1 MLKRFS
7 QFGQKLATLLNERT
21 DYGVKAD
28 SPSLRLINQY
38 LGHYPI
44 SSLLPYRSYDPAT
57 GFFHN
62 ENSVGFVLE
71 TYPMVGC
78 TEAMQREISG
88 LFQHTLP
95 EGSNIQFILWGDP
108 NIKNILQNWQ
118 HVRDSQHE
126 IFQKLADRRV
136 NHLEKKIFCGDP
148 ALPSL
153 ALRDLRCII
162 AYSQPGG
169 LNYSG
174 LNHSDPDNPVEQQK
188 LQQLQEQLKTALK
201 TLGMPV
207 KVWDANDLLNTLDGM
222 INPQVC
228 QPSTELMS
236 PHLKCNPLRWNPY
249 DSLDQQIPQSG
260 FSYQVTKEGI
270 VLNESEGIIRT
281 YSVRREPDQWSLHAM
296 GDLIGDPMRDLLQI
310 PCPFM
315 IHYGIHICDQDK
327 TKLRVQSR
335 ESWVE
340 NQARSKIGKRIP
352 ILVKQSR
359 ELNFVRHQQGK
370 GERFVQTSF
379 MVTLFCAQDKMSHAD
394 QVLTNLFRSKR
405 WHLGADAYIQLPN
418 FLSTLP
424 LSWGEGMTQDL
435 YYLQKLKTTLST
447 ESANLLP
454 LQGEWKGT
462 PSPGML
468 FVGRRG
474 QVFFWSPF
482 DNQEGNYNVSVVGKS
497 GSGKSVFMQEL
508 VASTLGQG
516 GQVFVLDVG
525 RSFEK
530 TVKLLKGEYIEFT
543 PHSSICI
550 NPFTHLPIDNVAES
564 EDALAML
571 KPILSLMAAPRE
583 GTGDLEN
590 SFIEQ
595 ALRVSWEKK
604 KQGTSIDDVAEY
616 LTHHTEPLAKNLG
629 QKLFPYTR
637 NGIYGRFFTGP
648 ANVDLSKPMVVVEL
662 EELKERKD
670 LQEVI
675 VQMVIVQITNKL
687 YLGDRK
693 TPSLV
698 VLDEAW
704 DMLRGRQ
711 SGEFIETAARRL
723 RKYRGSLVVG
733 TQSVNDFYATP
744 AARAAFENS
753 DWMCLLAQKPESIK
767 QLKESDR
774 ISMDPT
780 MEMMLTSIKTKQGV
794 YAETMIYGPHG
805 YAIGRLFLDPF
816 SLILYST
823 KAEEFAAVQ
832 ELTKQGLS
840 LPEAIEK
847 VSNVSTLNVSTPT
860 RSQQ

>member
-7 QFGQKLATLLNERT
+7 QVGHKIAEFLNERT
-21 DYGVKAD
+21 EYGVKTD

-44 SSLLPYRSYDPAT
+44 SSLLPYRSYDPVC
-57 GFFHN
+57 GLFHN

-71 TYPMVGC
+71 TSPMIGC

-88 LFQHTLP
+88 LFQQTLP
-95 EGSNIQFILWGDP
+95 EKSNIQFILWADP
-108 NIKNILQNWQ
+108 RIEPLLDVWKN
-118 HVRDSQHE
+118 VRDSQKGGVQTE
-126 IFQKLADRRV
+126 ILQKLAERRTA
-136 NHLEKKIFCGDP
+136 HLREKMFKEDP

-153 ALRDLRCII
+153 TLRNLRCIV
-162 AYSQPGG
+162 AYSQPGT
-169 LNYSG
+169 LN
-174 LNHSDPDNPVEQQK
+174 DPIEEQKILRLREQVRTALETLEMPVE
-188 LQQLQEQLKTALK
+188 A
-201 TLGMPV
+201 
-207 KVWDANDLLNTLDGM
+207 WDANDLLNTLDGM
-222 INPQVC
+222 INPAICTRNQSDSASV
-228 QPSTELMS
+228 S
-236 PHLKCNPLRWNPY
+236 LKWNPF
-249 DSLDQQIPQSG
+249 DNLDQQIPLPG
-260 FSYQVTKEGI
+260 FSYQITKDGI
-270 VLNESEGIIRT
+270 VLNEGEGMIRT
-281 YSVRREPDQWSLHAM
+281 YSVRREPDHWALHAM

-352 ILVKQSR
+352 ILLKQSR
-359 ELNFVRHQQGK
+359 ELDFVRHQQGK

-379 MVTLFCAQDKMSHAD
+379 TVTLFCASAKMAHAD

-405 WHLGADAYIQLPN
+405 WHLQSDAYIQLPT

-424 LSWGEGMTQDL
+424 LSWGEGITQDL
-435 YYLQKLKTTLST
+435 YHLQKLKTTLST

-462 PSPGML
+462 PSPGMI

-474 QVFFWSPF
+474 QVFYWSPF
-482 DNQEGNYNVSVVGKS
+482 DNLTGNYNVSVVGKS

-530 TVKLLKGEYIEFT
+530 TVKLLGGEYIEFT
-543 PHSSICI
+543 PQSSICI
-550 NPFTHLPIDNVAES
+550 NPFTNLPIDNPAES
-564 EDALAML
+564 DDALAML
-571 KPILSLMAAPRE
+571 KPIISLMAAPRE

-590 SFIEQ
+590 AFIEQ
-595 ALRVSWEKK
+595 ALRAAWKDK
-604 KQGTSIDDVAEY
+604 GQCASIDDVADFLNTRKED
-616 LTHHTEPLAKNLG
+616 LANNLG
-629 QKLFPYTR
+629 QKLASYIKDG
-637 NGIYGRFFTGP
+637 NYSRFFNGP

-704 DMLRGRQ
+704 DMLRGKQ

-723 RKYRGSLVVG
+723 RKYRGALVVG

-780 MEMMLTSIKTKQGV
+780 MENMLTSVKTKQGV
-794 YAETMIYGPHG
+794 YAETMIYGPDG

-816 SLILYST
+816 SRILYST

-832 ELTKQGLS
+832 ELTKKGLS

-847 VSNVSTLNVSTPT
+847 VANSHQASVISD
-860 RSQQ
+860 Q

>member
-1 MLKRFS
+1 M
-7 QFGQKLATLLNERT
+7 
-21 DYGVKAD
+21 
-28 SPSLRLINQY
+28 NQY
-38 LGHYPI
+38 LETYPL
-44 SSLLPYRSYDPAT
+44 SSLLPYRSYDSAT
-57 GFFHN
+57 GLFHN

-71 TYPMVGC
+71 TSPMVGS
-78 TEAMQREISG
+78 TEEMQREISG

-95 EGSNIQFILWGDP
+95 EGSNIQFILWADPRIEPLLAYWKGIREMQHPIFKKLAERRISHLQKMVAKGDP
-108 NIKNILQNWQ
+108 
-118 HVRDSQHE
+118 V
-126 IFQKLADRRV
+126 
-136 NHLEKKIFCGDP
+136 
-148 ALPSL
+148 LPSL
-153 ALRDLRCII
+153 TIRDIRCIVSF
-162 AYSQPGG
+162 SQ
-169 LNYSG
+169 SG
-174 LNHSDPDNPVEQQK
+174 ILDNPVEEQK
-188 LQQLQEQLKTALK
+188 LLQVREHVHTALK

-207 KVWDANDLLNTLDGM
+207 KVWDAGDLINTLDGI
-222 INPQVC
+222 INPGAEINA
-228 QPSTELMS
+228 PTLI
-236 PHLKCNPLRWNPY
+236 WNPY
-249 DSLDQQIPQSG
+249 ESLNQQIPLSG
-260 FSYQVTKEGI
+260 QSYQIAKDGI
-270 VLNESEGIIRT
+270 VLNEGESVIRT
-281 YSVRREPDQWSLHAM
+281 YAVRREPDQWSLHAM
-296 GDLIGDPMRDLLQI
+296 GDLIGDPLRDLLQI

-315 IHYGIHICDQDK
+315 IHYGIHICDQEK

-340 NQARSKIGKRIP
+340 NQARSKVGKRIP

-359 ELNFVRHQQGK
+359 ELDFVRHQQGK

-379 MVTLFCAQDKMSHAD
+379 MVTLFCPRDKVSAAD
-394 QVLTNLFRSKR
+394 QTLTSLFRSKR
-405 WHLGADAYIQLPN
+405 WHLHPDSYIQLPS

-424 LSWGEGMTQDL
+424 LSWGCGMPQDL
-435 YYLQKLKTTLST
+435 QHLQKLKTTLST

-462 PSPGML
+462 KSPGML

-474 QVFFWSPF
+474 QLFSWSPF
-482 DNQEGNYNVSVVGKS
+482 DNEEGNYNVSVVGKS

-508 VASTLGQG
+508 VSSTLGQG

-530 TVKLLKGEYIEFT
+530 TVKLLGGEFIEFT
-543 PHSSICI
+543 SQSAICI
-550 NPFTHLPIDNVAES
+550 NPFSSLPIDNPLET

-571 KPILSLMAAPRE
+571 KPILSLMAAPRD

-590 SFIEQ
+590 AFIEQ
-595 ALRVSWEKK
+595 ALKAAWDKK
-604 KQGTSIDDVAEY
+604 KRKASITDVAAY
-616 LTHHTEPLAKNLG
+616 LIQHPDLIAKTLG
-629 QKLFPYTR
+629 QKLSPYTKD
-637 NGIYGRFFTGP
+637 GIYGRFFTGP
-648 ANVDLSKPMVVVEL
+648 ATVDLSKPMVVIEL

-693 TPSLV
+693 TPSLI

-704 DMLRGRQ
+704 DMLRGKQ
-711 SGEFIETAARRL
+711 SGQFIETAARRL
-723 RKYRGSLVVG
+723 RKYRGALVVG

-744 AARAAFENS
+744 AAQAAFENS

-767 QLKESDR
+767 QLKESKR

-780 MEMMLTSIKTKQGV
+780 MEAMLTSVRTKQGT

-832 ELTKQGLS
+832 ELTNQGMS
-840 LPEAIEK
+840 LAEAIEQ
-847 VSNVSTLNVSTPT
+847 VSG
-860 RSQQ
+860 RRKA

>member
-1 MLKRFS
+1 MKLLNQVGKRIA
-7 QFGQKLATLLNERT
+7 KLLNERT
-21 DYGVKAD
+21 EYGVEAE
-28 SPSLRLINQY
+28 SPYIHQVNQY
-38 LGHYPI
+38 FAQYPI
-44 SSLLPYRSYDPAT
+44 SSLLPYRSYDPAKEL
-57 GFFHN
+57 FFN
-62 ENSVGFVLE
+62 ENSTGFVLE

-78 TEAMQREISG
+78 TEEMQREISG

-95 EGSNIQFILWGDP
+95 EGSNIQFILWADPRIGDVL
-108 NIKNILQNWQ
+108 NAWQ
-118 HVRDSQHE
+118 SVRESSIRESLIRESQAREPHDE
-126 IFQKLADRRV
+126 IFSKLAKRRIS
-136 NHLEKKIFCGDP
+136 HLQQFG
-148 ALPSL
+148 
-153 ALRDLRCII
+153 LRNFRCII
-162 AYSQPGG
+162 AYSQAG
-169 LNYSG
+169 
-174 LNHSDPDNPVEQQK
+174 HADNPVEEHK
-188 LQQLQEQLKTALK
+188 LLQLREQVKTALQ

-207 KVWDANDLLNTLDGM
+207 KAWNADDLLNTLDGI
-222 INPQVC
+222 INFNQQIEPAD
-228 QPSTELMS
+228 
-236 PHLKCNPLRWNPY
+236 LKWNPY
-249 DSLDQQIPQSG
+249 DSLDTQIPAATSLQI
-260 FSYQVTKEGI
+260 TKDYIAVNEGAS
-270 VLNESEGIIRT
+270 VIRT

-315 IHYGIHICDQDK
+315 IHYGIHICNQNK
-327 TKLRVQSR
+327 VKMRVQSR

-359 ELNFVRHQQGK
+359 ELDFVRHQQGK

-379 MVTLFCAQDKMSHAD
+379 MVTLFASKEQYFNAD
-394 QVLTNLFRSKR
+394 QVLINLFRSKR
-405 WHLGADAYIQLPN
+405 WQLQADAYIQLPS

-424 LSWGEGMTQDL
+424 MNWGEGIHDDL
-435 YYLQKLKTTLST
+435 YHFQKLKTTLST

-454 LQGEWKGT
+454 LQGDWKGT
-462 PSPGML
+462 SSPGML
-468 FVGRRG
+468 LVSRRN
-474 QVFFWSPF
+474 QIFTWSPF
-482 DNQEGNYNVSVVGKS
+482 DNEEGNYNVSVVGKS

-530 TVKLLKGEYIEFT
+530 TVKLLNGEYIEFT
-543 PHSSICI
+543 PRSDICI
-550 NPFTHLPIDNVAES
+550 NPFTSLPIDNVSET

-571 KPILSLMAAPRE
+571 KPIVSLMAAPHD

-595 ALRVSWEKK
+595 ALKSAWDKK
-604 KQGTSIDDVAEY
+604 SQSATISDVASY
-616 LTHHTEPLAKNLG
+616 LTHQKDPVANNLG
-629 QKLFPYTR
+629 QKLFPYTKK
-637 NGIYGRFFTGP
+637 GIYGRFFEGS
-648 ANVDLSKPMVVVEL
+648 ANVDLSAAMVVVEL

-675 VQMVIVQITNKL
+675 VQMIIVQITNKL

-693 TPSLV
+693 TPTNV

-704 DMLRGRQ
+704 DMLRGKQ

-753 DWMCLLAQKPESIK
+753 DWMCLLAQKQESIK
-767 QLKESDR
+767 QLKQSDR
-774 ISMDPT
+774 ISMDPA
-780 MEMMLTSIKTKQGV
+780 MEAMLTSLKTKQGQ
-794 YAETMIYGPHG
+794 YAEVMIYGPHG
-805 YAIGRLFLDPF
+805 YAVGRLLLDPF

-832 ELTKQGLS
+832 QLTDKGLS
-840 LPEAIEK
+840 LTEAIEQ
-847 VSNVSTLNVSTPT
+847 VS
-860 RSQQ
+860 RSKQ

>member
-1 MLKRFS
+1 MLKS
-7 QFGQKLATLLNERT
+7 LSTLGHKIAGLLEERT
-21 DYGVKAD
+21 DYGVVA
-28 SPSLRLINQY
+28 SPSLKLMNQY
-38 LGHYPI
+38 LETYPM
-44 SSLLPYRSYDPAT
+44 SSLLPYRSYDVGT
-57 GFFHN
+57 GLFHN

-71 TYPMVGC
+71 TSPMVGS
-78 TEAMQREISG
+78 TEEMQREISG

-95 EGSNIQFILWGDP
+95 EGSHIQFILWADP
-108 NIKNILQNWQ
+108 GIESLLKGWQ
-118 HVRDSQHE
+118 RVRETQHP
-126 IFQKLADRRV
+126 IFQKLAERRV
-136 NHLEKKIFCGDP
+136 AHLQKMGIEGDP
-148 ALPSL
+148 VLPSL
-153 ALRDLRCII
+153 TIRDIRCIV
-162 AYSQPGG
+162 AFSQPGV
-169 LNYSG
+169 L
-174 LNHSDPDNPVEQQK
+174 DNPVEEQK
-188 LQQLQEQLKTALK
+188 LLQVRDHVHTALK

-207 KVWDANDLLNTLDGM
+207 KAWDANDLLNTLDGI
-222 INPQVC
+222 INP
-228 QPSTELMS
+228 TAINS
-236 PHLKCNPLRWNPY
+236 PTLAWNPY
-249 DSLDQQIPQSG
+249 DSLNQQILLSGQST
-260 FSYQVTKEGI
+260 QITKDGL
-270 VLNESEGIIRT
+270 VLNEGESVIRT

-296 GDLIGDPMRDLLQI
+296 GDLIGDPLRDLLQI
-310 PCPFM
+310 PCPFL
-315 IHYGIHICDQDK
+315 IHYGIHICDQEK

-352 ILVKQSR
+352 ILIKQAR
-359 ELNFVRHQQGK
+359 ELDFVRHQQGK

-379 MVTLFCAQDKMSHAD
+379 MVTLFCPKDKVSAAD
-394 QVLTNLFRSKR
+394 QTLMSLFRSKR
-405 WHLGADAYIQLPN
+405 WHLHLDSYIQLPS

-424 LSWGEGMTQDL
+424 LSWGCGMPQDL
-435 YYLQKLKTTLST
+435 QHLQKLKTTLST

-462 PSPGML
+462 KSPGML

-474 QVFFWSPF
+474 QLFSWSPF
-482 DNQEGNYNVSVVGKS
+482 DNEEGNYNVSVVGKS

-508 VASTLGQG
+508 VSSTLGQG

-530 TVKLLKGEYIEFT
+530 TVKLLEGEFIEFT
-543 PHSSICI
+543 PQSSICI
-550 NPFTHLPIDNVAES
+550 NPFSSLPIDNPLEA

-590 SFIEQ
+590 AFIEQ
-595 ALRVSWEKK
+595 ALKVAWDDKK
-604 KQGTSIDDVAEY
+604 REASITDVAAY
-616 LTHHTEPLAKNLG
+616 LNDHPDLIAKTLG
-629 QKLFPYTR
+629 QKLFPYTEE
-637 NGIYGRFFTGP
+637 GIYGRFFTGP
-648 ANVDLSKPMVVVEL
+648 ATVDLSKPMVVIEL

-711 SGEFIETAARRL
+711 SGQFIETAARRL
-723 RKYRGSLVVG
+723 RKYRGALVVG

-744 AARAAFENS
+744 AAQAAFENS

-767 QLKESDR
+767 QLKESKQ
-774 ISMDPT
+774 ISLDPT
-780 MEMMLTSIKTKQGV
+780 MEAMLTSVRTKQGT

-832 ELTKQGLS
+832 ELTNQGMPLA
-840 LPEAIEK
+840 EAIEQ
-847 VSNVSTLNVSTPT
+847 VSQRKNG
-860 RSQQ
+860 

>member
-1 MLKRFS
+1 MLKGFS
-7 QFGQKLATLLNERT
+7 HLGHKLAVLLNEPT
-21 DYGVKAD
+21 EYGVKAD
-28 SPSLRLINQY
+28 SPSLKLINQY
-38 LGHYPI
+38 LGRYPI
-44 SSLLPYRSYDPAT
+44 SSLLPYRSYDPHT
-57 GFFHN
+57 GLFHN

-95 EGSNIQFILWGDP
+95 EGSHIQFILWADP
-108 NIKNILQNWQ
+108 NIGHILRSWKS
-118 HVRDSQHE
+118 VRDSQHE
-126 IFQKLADRRV
+126 IFQKLAERRTA
-136 NHLEKKIFCGDP
+136 HLRTRIFQGDP

-153 ALRDLRCII
+153 ALRDLRCIV
-162 AYSQPGG
+162 AYSQPGII
-169 LNYSG
+169 
-174 LNHSDPDNPVEQQK
+174 DNPVEEQK
-188 LQQLQEQLKTALK
+188 LLQLREQVKTALK
-201 TLGMPV
+201 TLGMPL
-207 KVWDANDLLNTLDGM
+207 KAWDANELLNTLDGI
-222 INPQVC
+222 INPTVC
-228 QPSTELMS
+228 GSSSLSHEPCL
-236 PHLKCNPLRWNPY
+236 LKWNPY
-249 DSLDQQIPQSG
+249 DSLESQIPSPG
-260 FSYQVTKEGI
+260 YSYQITKDGI
-270 VLNESEGIIRT
+270 ALNEGEAVIRT

-315 IHYGIHICDQDK
+315 IHYGIHICDQEK
-327 TKLRVQSR
+327 TKMRVQSR

-352 ILVKQSR
+352 ILIKQSR
-359 ELNFVRHQQGK
+359 ELDFVRHQQGK

-379 MVTLFCAQDKMSHAD
+379 MVTLFCSQSKMALSD
-394 QVLTNLFRSKR
+394 QVLSNLFRSKR
-405 WHLGADAYIQLPN
+405 WHLQSDSYIQLPN

-424 LSWGEGMTQDL
+424 LAWGEGITQDL
-435 YYLQKLKTTLST
+435 YHLQKLKTTLST

-462 PSPGML
+462 SSPGML

-474 QVFFWSPF
+474 QVFTWSPF

-530 TVKLLKGEYIEFT
+530 TVKLLGGEYIEFT

-550 NPFTHLPIDNVAES
+550 NPFTHLPIDNEAES
-564 EDALAML
+564 ESSLAML

-595 ALRVSWEKK
+595 ALRAAWEDK
-604 KQGTSIDDVAEY
+604 KQKATIEDVANY
-616 LTHHTEPLAKNLG
+616 LKKQTDPIATKLG
-629 QKLFPYTR
+629 QKLFPYTKDG
-637 NGIYGRFFTGP
+637 NYGRFFNGP

-687 YLGDRK
+687 YLGNRK

-723 RKYRGSLVVG
+723 RKYRGALVVG

-767 QLKESDR
+767 QLKESNR

-780 MEMMLTSIKTKQGV
+780 MEAMLTSVKTKQGV
-794 YAETMIYGPHG
+794 YAETMIYGSHG

-832 ELTKQGLS
+832 ELVKQGLS
-840 LPEAIEK
+840 LPEAIEQ
-847 VSNVSTLNVSTPT
+847 VSQ
-860 RSQQ
+860 RERKE

>member
-1 MLKRFS
+1 MLKTLS
-7 QFGQKLATLLNERT
+7 QTGHKLAEFMQERT
-21 DYGVKAD
+21 EYGTRVE
-28 SPSLRLINQY
+28 SPSLKLMNQY
-38 LGHYPI
+38 LQTYPL
-44 SSLLPYRSYDPAT
+44 SSLLPYRGYDPAK
-57 GFFHN
+57 GIFYN
-62 ENSVGFVLE
+62 ENGVGFVLE

-78 TEAMQREISG
+78 TEEMQREISG

-95 EGSNIQFILWGDP
+95 EGSNIQFILWASPQIGG
-108 NIKNILQNWQ
+108 ILQNWQ
-118 HVRDSQHE
+118 SVRDSLGNGG
-126 IFQKLADRRV
+126 IFGKLAERRTSRLNDMV
-136 NHLEKKIFCGDP
+136 YGSSHLAG
-148 ALPSL
+148 LPT
-153 ALRDLRCII
+153 LRDFRCIV
-162 AYSQPGG
+162 AYSQRGFP
-169 LNYSG
+169 S
-174 LNHSDPDNPVEQQK
+174 NPVEEQK
-188 LQQLQEQLKTALK
+188 LLQLREQITTALK

-207 KVWDANDLLNTLDGM
+207 KTWDADDLLNTLNSV
-222 INPQVC
+222 INFAHT
-228 QPSTELMS
+228 SES
-236 PHLKCNPLRWNPY
+236 SNLRWNPY
-249 DSLDQQIPQSG
+249 DSLDVQIPASTH
-260 FSYQVTKEGI
+260 SYQITKDALAINEG
-270 VLNESEGIIRT
+270 ESFIRT

-327 TKLRVQSR
+327 TKMRVQSR

-352 ILVKQSR
+352 ILIQQSH
-359 ELNFVRHQQGK
+359 ELDFVRHQLGK

-379 MVTLFCAQDKMSHAD
+379 MVNLFAPQKQFAHAN
-394 QVLTNLFRSKR
+394 QVLLNLFRSKR
-405 WHLGADAYIQLPN
+405 WQLQSDAYIQLPS

-424 LSWGEGMTQDL
+424 MNWGEGVNQDL
-435 YYLQKLKTTLST
+435 YYFQKLKTTLST

-468 FVGRRG
+468 LAGRRG
-474 QVFFWSPF
+474 QLFTWSPF
-482 DNQEGNYNVSVVGKS
+482 DNEEGNYNISVVGKS

-530 TVKLLKGEYIEFT
+530 TVKLLGGEYIEFT
-543 PHSSICI
+543 PRSSICI
-550 NPFTHLPIDNVAES
+550 NPFTSLPIDNPAES

-571 KPILSLMAAPRE
+571 KPILSLMAAPRD
-583 GTGDLEN
+583 GTNDLEN

-595 ALRVSWEKK
+595 ALKSAWDKK
-604 KQGTSIDDVAEY
+604 KQKASITDVAKHLED
-616 LTHHTEPLAKNLG
+616 HKDPIAQSLG
-629 QKLFPYTR
+629 QKLFPYTKD
-637 NGIYGRFFTGP
+637 GIYGRFFDGP
-648 ANVDLSKPMVVVEL
+648 ATVDLSASMVVVEL

-693 TPSLV
+693 TPSHV

-704 DMLRGRQ
+704 DMLRGKQ
-711 SGEFIETAARRL
+711 SGTFIETAARRL

-733 TQSVNDFYATP
+733 TQSINDFYATP
-744 AARAAFENS
+744 AAQAAFENS

-767 QLKESDR
+767 LLKESKR
-774 ISMDPT
+774 ISIDPT
-780 MEMMLTSIKTKQGV
+780 MEAMLTSIKTKQGQ
-794 YAETMIYGPHG
+794 YAEVMIYGPHG

-832 ELTKQGLS
+832 ECVDQGLS
-840 LPEAIEK
+840 LAEAIE
-847 VSNVSTLNVSTPT
+847 NVSLKA
-860 RSQQ
+860 SQRKSS

>member
-1 MLKRFS
+1 MLHFLSTTGHKIA
-7 QFGQKLATLLNERT
+7 GLLQERT
-21 DYGVKAD
+21 DYGIQFE
-28 SPSLRLINQY
+28 SPSMKMINQY
-38 LGHYPI
+38 LGYYPI
-44 SSLLPYRSYDPAT
+44 STLLPYRSYDPAKQI
-57 GFFHN
+57 FYN

-78 TEAMQREISG
+78 TEEMQREISG

-95 EGSNIQFILWGDP
+95 EGSHIQFILWADP
-108 NIKNILQNWQ
+108 RIGPILENWRQ
-118 HVRDSQHE
+118 VRDNQHD
-126 IFQKLADRRV
+126 IFQKLAERRTAF
-136 NHLEKKIFCGDP
+136 LSEKVFPKEFP
-148 ALPSL
+148 KNSSSL
-153 ALRDLRCII
+153 TTSCLRDFRCIV
-162 AYSQPGG
+162 AYSQ
-169 LNYSG
+169 SG
-174 LNHSDPDNPVEQQK
+174 NIDNPVEEQK
-188 LQQLQEQLKTALK
+188 LLQLRESLKIALK

-207 KVWDANDLLNTLDGM
+207 KSWNATELLNTLDGI
-222 INPQVC
+222 INPKC
-228 QPSTELMS
+228 SPDSTNSTDLKGNPLKGS
-236 PHLKCNPLRWNPY
+236 HLKWNPY
-249 DSLDQQIPQSG
+249 DSLDLQIPVNGS
-260 FSYQVTKEGI
+260 SYQIIKDAIAVNEGET
-270 VLNESEGIIRT
+270 LIRT

-296 GDLIGDPMRDLLQI
+296 GDLIGDPLRDLLQI

-315 IHYGIHICDQDK
+315 IHYGVHICDQEK
-327 TKLRVQSR
+327 TKMRVQSR

-352 ILVKQSR
+352 ILIKQSR
-359 ELNFVRHQQGK
+359 ELDFVRHQQSK

-379 MVTLFCAQDKMSHAD
+379 MLTLFCPQEQMSHAD
-394 QVLTNLFRSKR
+394 QVLINLFRSKR
-405 WHLGADAYIQLPN
+405 WQLQADSYIQLPS

-424 LSWGEGMTQDL
+424 MNWGQGITQDL

-462 PSPGML
+462 PSPGIL

-474 QVFFWSPF
+474 QVFTWSPF

-508 VASTLGQG
+508 VASNLGQG

-530 TVKLLKGEYIEFT
+530 TVKLLRGEYIEFT
-543 PHSSICI
+543 PYSNICI
-550 NPFTHLPIDNVAES
+550 NPFTSLPMDNVAES

-571 KPILSLMAAPRE
+571 KPILSLMAAPHD
-583 GTGDLEN
+583 GTNDLEN

-595 ALRVSWEKK
+595 ALKFAWDQK
-604 KQGTSIDDVAEY
+604 KQEASISDVADY
-616 LTHHTEPLAKNLG
+616 LVHQSDPIATHLG
-629 QKLFPYTR
+629 QKLFPYTKD
-637 NGIYGRFFTGP
+637 GIYGRFFHGP
-648 ANVDLSKPMVVVEL
+648 ANVNLSKPMVVVEL

-693 TPSLV
+693 TPSHV

-704 DMLRGRQ
+704 DMLRGKQ
-711 SGEFIETAARRL
+711 SGTFIETAARRL

-733 TQSVNDFYATP
+733 TQSVNDFYASP
-744 AARAAFENS
+744 AAQAAFENS
-753 DWMCLLAQKPESIK
+753 DWMCLLAQKKESIK
-767 QLKESDR
+767 LLKESKR

-780 MEMMLTSIKTKQGV
+780 MESMLTSIKTKQGQ
-794 YAETMIYGPHG
+794 YAEVMIYGPHG
-805 YAIGRLFLDPF
+805 YAIGRLLLDPF

-832 ELTKQGLS
+832 ELTQKGMSLS
-840 LPEAIEK
+840 EAIEQ
-847 VSNVSTLNVSTPT
+847 VSK
-860 RSQQ
+860 RSEKGSENGS

>member
-1 MLKRFS
+1 MLKQFS
-7 QFGQKLATLLNERT
+7 QVGHKLAGLLNERT
-21 DYGVKAD
+21 EYGVKAD

-57 GFFHN
+57 GLFHN

-78 TEAMQREISG
+78 TEEMQREISG
-88 LFQHTLP
+88 LFQQTLP
-95 EGSNIQFILWGDP
+95 ESSNIQFILWADP
-108 NIKNILQNWQ
+108 RIEPLLDAWKN
-118 HVRDSQHE
+118 VRDSQKGGSPTSGTQAE
-126 IFQKLADRRV
+126 ILQKLAERRTS
-136 NHLEKKIFCGDP
+136 HLKEKVFKSDP

-153 ALRDLRCII
+153 TLRDLRCIV
-162 AYSQPGG
+162 AYSQPGLLEG
-169 LNYSG
+169 
-174 LNHSDPDNPVEQQK
+174 PVEEQK
-188 LQQLQEQLKTALK
+188 ILQLREQVKTALK
-201 TLGMPV
+201 SLGMPV
-207 KVWDANDLLNTLDGM
+207 EAWDVNDLLNTLDGM
-222 INPQVC
+222 INPTIC
-228 QPSTELMS
+228 THNEKSES
-236 PHLKCNPLRWNPY
+236 PPVNLKWNPF
-249 DSLDQQIPQSG
+249 DSLDQQIPLPG
-260 FSYQVTKEGI
+260 FSYQIAKDGI
-270 VLNESEGIIRT
+270 VLNEGEGVIRT
-281 YSVRREPDQWSLHAM
+281 YSVRREPDLWSLHAM

-352 ILVKQSR
+352 ILLKQSR
-359 ELNFVRHQQGK
+359 ELDFVRHQQGK

-379 MVTLFCAQDKMSHAD
+379 MVTLYCSQEKIAHAD

-405 WHLGADAYIQLPN
+405 WHLHADAYIQLPT

-424 LSWGEGMTQDL
+424 LNWGEGLTQDL
-435 YYLQKLKTTLST
+435 YHLQKLKTTLST

-474 QVFFWSPF
+474 QVFYWSPF

-530 TVKLLKGEYIEFT
+530 TVKLLGGEYIEFT
-543 PHSSICI
+543 PRSSICI
-550 NPFTHLPIDNVAES
+550 NPFTNLPIDNPAES
-564 EDALAML
+564 DDALAML
-571 KPILSLMAAPRE
+571 KPIISLMAAPRE

-595 ALRVSWEKK
+595 ALRAAWKEKG
-604 KQGTSIDDVAEY
+604 QQATIDDVADY
-616 LTHHTEPLAKNLG
+616 LLTQCKEEIANNLG
-629 QKLFPYTR
+629 QKLASYIR
-637 NGIYGRFFTGP
+637 DGNYARFFNGP
-648 ANVDLSKPMVVVEL
+648 SNVDLSKPMVVVEL

-723 RKYRGSLVVG
+723 RKYRGALVVG

-774 ISMDPT
+774 ITMDPT
-780 MEMMLTSIKTKQGV
+780 MESMLTSVKTKQGV
-794 YAETMIYGPHG
+794 YAETMIYGPHK

-832 ELTKQGLS
+832 ELTKKGLS
-840 LPEAIEK
+840 LPEAIEQ
-847 VSNVSTLNVSTPT
+847 VSSVAV
-860 RSQQ
+860 

>member
-1 MLKRFS
+1 MLRILS
-7 QFGQKLATLLNERT
+7 QVGHKIAALLHERT
-21 DYGVKAD
+21 DYGVRVE
-28 SPSLRLINQY
+28 SPSLKLINQY

-44 SSLLPYRSYDPAT
+44 SSLLPYRSYDPAKEI
-57 GFFHN
+57 FHN

-78 TEAMQREISG
+78 TEEMQREISG

-95 EGSNIQFILWGDP
+95 EGSHIQFIFWADP
-108 NIKNILQNWQ
+108 RIGHILENW
-118 HVRDSQHE
+118 RKARESQSA
-126 IFQKLADRRV
+126 IFQKLAERRIS
-136 NHLEKKIFCGDP
+136 HLKEMAFHSGQ
-148 ALPSL
+148 SL
-153 ALRDLRCII
+153 TSQPLLSQLCLRDMRCIV
-162 AYSQPGG
+162 AYSQGKTI
-169 LNYSG
+169 
-174 LNHSDPDNPVEQQK
+174 DNPVEEQK
-188 LQQLQEQLKTALK
+188 LLQVRGQVKTALK

-207 KVWDANDLLNTLDGM
+207 KSWNAEDLLNTLDGI
-222 INPQVC
+222 INPRVYC
-228 QPSTELMS
+228 PGASFNHS
-236 PHLKCNPLRWNPY
+236 IDSADLKWNPF
-249 DSLDQQIPQSG
+249 DSLDLQIPSSTH
-260 FSYQVTKEGI
+260 SYQITKDGIAINEG
-270 VLNESEGIIRT
+270 ESIIRN
-281 YSVRREPDQWSLHAM
+281 YSVRREPDLWSLYAM
-296 GDLIGDPMRDLLQI
+296 GDLIGDSMRDLLQI

-315 IHYGIHICDQDK
+315 IHYGIHICDQEK
-327 TKLRVQSR
+327 TKMRVQSR

-359 ELNFVRHQQGK
+359 ELDFVRHQQGK

-379 MVTLFCAQDKMSHAD
+379 MVNLFCSQDQASHAD
-394 QVLTNLFRSKR
+394 QVLINLFRSKR
-405 WHLGADAYIQLPN
+405 WQLQTDAYIQLPC

-424 LSWGEGMTQDL
+424 MNWGEGITQDL

-468 FVGRRG
+468 FAGKRG
-474 QVFFWSPF
+474 QVFTWSPF

-508 VASTLGQG
+508 VASALGQG

-530 TVKLLKGEYIEFT
+530 TVKLLGGEYIEFT
-543 PHSSICI
+543 PRSSICI
-550 NPFTHLPIDNVAES
+550 NPFTSLPIDNIAES

-571 KPILSLMAAPRE
+571 KPILSLMAAPRD

-595 ALRVSWEKK
+595 ALKAAWDQK
-604 KQGTSIDDVAEY
+604 KQQASITDVADY
-616 LTHHTEPLAKNLG
+616 LVHHQDPVAKNLG
-629 QKLFPYTR
+629 QKLFPYTKE
-637 NGIYGRFFTGP
+637 GIYGRFFNGP
-648 ANVDLSKPMVVVEL
+648 SNVDLSKSMVVVEL

-693 TPSLV
+693 TPSHV

-711 SGEFIETAARRL
+711 SGTFIETAARRL

-767 QLKESDR
+767 QLKESKR
-774 ISMDPT
+774 IAMDPT
-780 MEMMLTSIKTKQGV
+780 MEAMLTSLKTKQGQ
-794 YAETMIYGPHG
+794 YAEIMIYGSHG
-805 YAIGRLFLDPF
+805 YAIGRLLLDPF

-832 ELTKQGLS
+832 ELTKQGMELAD
-840 LPEAIEK
+840 AIEH
-847 VSNVSTLNVSTPT
+847 VSTLHR
-860 RSQQ
+860 RSS